1 MNAIFTVSFFL
12 LVALAALGTESATIS
27 RNHRCKCI
35 QNAPDNKCA
44 TIKAKMVK
52 RIERFPAGPFC
63 NKEEVIIHFQRG
75 KTLCVDPTAKSI
87 IKLEEI
93 IRLRV
98 AANISPT
105 STPETMTTADN

>member
-12 LVALAALGTESATIS
+12 LVALAALGTESATTS

-35 QNAPDNKCA
+35 QNAPDNICA

-63 NKEEVIIHFQRG
+63 NKEEVII
-75 KTLCVDPTAKSI
+75 
-87 IKLEEI
+87 
-93 IRLRV
+93 RLRV